1 MIGGHFCSLRNMPRY
16 VSVNISRV
24 LHGRLGAFSTVPGAG
39 ASMLLP
45 LVDSE
50 EDLVTPRPAVG

>member
-1 MIGGHFCSLRNMPRY
+1 MPRY

-45 LVDSE
+45 FVDSE